1 MKYTL
6 TDPKPFQHQ
15 LDGVRRIVESGGKM
29 ALLCDPGTGKS
40 RMVIDYLGLLA
51 VNFDRPVRVLI
62 ASPKSVQDSWLTEF
76 DKWLGPDVG
85 FYAEVLLGTIGD
97 KCRVLGDGIVPTDAP
112 SATARYRKGHSGT
125 IEVAILNYEVLSSRR
140 SKTGPRGGNTTDAT
154 LVMRAVE
161 KWKPDVLVCDES
173 HRLKSNSSNAG
184 RMAARIA
191 QVVPRRLLLT
201 GTPMPHSPLDVY
213 SQWKILN
220 PLAFATGTD
229 SWNFSTF
236 RSQYAQMGGFAGSQV
251 IGFQRLDDM
260 QQRMEQN
267 SYVVHKQDCLDL
279 PPVTMID
286 VDFPLNPTEKA
297 AYRAMKRDMRV
308 LLSDNTEMNAAN
320 MLTKMLR
327 LRQIS
332 CGFMTDDDG
341 VKTQLGTSRL
351 DRCVELLE
359 DIMAGESRCVIFA
372 WSRWECEK
380 LYALLQKNPIHDAVP
395 MLITGDTSDVA
406 RQTYRAAFGSQKKQ
420 KMILIAQSRTISLG
434 VNELVTSAYGI
445 FLSLSQQRDD
455 LVQAMARLDRQGQTR
470 PVSLYFLV
478 ARGTIDQ
485 VVLQSH
491 RDRTDLE
498 AAVLAHLKEA

>member
-6 TDPKPFQHQ
+6 ADPKPFDHQ
-15 LDGVRRIVESGGKM
+15 LAGVRRIVEAGGKM

-85 FYAEVLLGTIGD
+85 YYAEVLLGTIGD
-97 KCRVLGDGIVPTDAP
+97 KCQVLGDGITPTEAP
-112 SATARYRKGHSGT
+112 SATSRYRKGHSGT

-140 SKTGPRGGNTTDAT
+140 AKTGPRGGSTTDAA

-173 HRLKSNSSNAG
+173 HRLKSASSNAG

-220 PLAFATGTD
+220 PRAFATGTE

-236 RSQYAQMGGFAGSQV
+236 RNEYAQMGGFAGSQV
-251 IGFQRLDDM
+251 IGFKRLDDM
-260 QQRMEQN
+260 QQRMEAN

-286 VDFPLNPTEKA
+286 VPFPLNPNEKA
-297 AYRAMKRDMRV
+297 AYRAMKRDLQV
-308 LLSDNTEMNAAN
+308 VLSDNTEMNAGN

-327 LRQIS
+327 LRQIA

-380 LYALLQKNPIHDAVP
+380 LYERLQKNCIHDSTPV
-395 MLITGDTSDVA
+395 LITGDTKDA
-406 RQTYRAAFGSQKKQ
+406 DRLIYRQQFASGKG

-434 VNELVTSAYGI
+434 VNELVSSAYGI

-455 LVQAMARLDRQGQTR
+455 LIQGIARLDRQGQTR

-478 ARGTIDQ
+478 ARGTIDS
-485 VVLQSH
+485 VILQSH

-498 AAVLAHLKEA
+498 TAVLNHLKEA